1 MKKLLFT
8 LNPHAGRGAIRDCF
22 LDLVDGFVREGYDVT
37 VHTTQKQGELPEY
50 LAENAE
56 KYEMLVSSGGDGTL
70 NETVNGLMQCEDPP
84 AFCYIP
90 AGTVNDFATSLGI
103 SKEMREAGKLV
114 TEGVPFACDV
124 GRFGERYF
132 SYVAAFGA
140 FTEVSYQTPQQT
152 KQVFGKLAYIAEGIK
167 RLPTLAPYS
176 IRVKW
181 EGQEISGEFL
191 YGMVSNS
198 TSVAGMKLSEGHIYM
213 NDGLFEVILVRQPE
227 NLSDRQ
233 AILNGL
239 LKREP
244 VENLLYF
251 FRTPKLEI
259 QSDAPLPWTLDG
271 EFGGSVTDVTV
282 ENCPGAVKILVS
294 PEASLPAQ

>member
-103 SKEMREAGKLV
+103 SKEMKEAGKLV

-124 GRFGERYF
+124 GRFGER
-132 SYVAAFGA
+132 
-140 FTEVSYQTPQQT
+140 
-152 KQVFGKLAYIAEGIK
+152 
-167 RLPTLAPYS
+167 
-176 IRVKW
+176 RV
-181 EGQEISGEFL
+181 
-191 YGMVSNS
+191 
-198 TSVAGMKLSEGHIYM
+198 
-213 NDGLFEVILVRQPE
+213 
-227 NLSDRQ
+227 
-233 AILNGL
+233 
-239 LKREP
+239 
-244 VENLLYF
+244 
-251 FRTPKLEI
+251 
-259 QSDAPLPWTLDG
+259 PLRHG
-271 EFGGSVTDVTV
+271 VQFHFGGGDEAVR
-282 ENCPGAVKILVS
+282 GAHLH
-294 PEASLPAQ
+294 E